1 MKKNILVSVFSILL
15 LVMIGVVGTGCSR
28 HKSSESSPASDS
40 KKAKYYTCSMHQ
52 WVHSEKPGTCPVCG
66 MNLVPVYEDADPSMP
81 EDHPPMGVPESRPAV
96 DSKSLQEKKILY
108 YVDPMHP
115 QFKSDKPGKSP
126 DCGMDMVPVYEEAG
140 ASQSSSMNTS
150 GRSTVRLSP
159 EKQQL
164 IGVKTE
170 EVSLKPL
177 LREIHTT
184 GRVAF
189 DPNLLVAQNEYLIA
203 LKSHP
208 EESVISDLQNTLVK
222 SSKLRL
228 QLLGMSEESIRALSK
243 SGKAQ
248 NGLILPQKGGEV
260 WIYGSLFESDLPW
273 VKVGTPV
280 EVWIPGDAEPQQ
292 TTVESI
298 DPGID
303 PMTRTAQV
311 RLRVPNPSGALKPDM
326 YLKLNIQSHAADA
339 LAIPSDAVLSTGNR
353 KIAFVDQG
361 NGKFEPRNVKLG
373 RRGTGTVEVLSGVS
387 AGERVV
393 VGANFLI
400 DSESQL
406 KSALSNMGNS
416 TAESHSH

>member
-1 MKKNILVSVFSILL
+1 MMKKSLIYFMSLLL
-15 LVMIGVVGTGCSR
+15 LVMLGIVGGGCSR
-28 HKSSESSPASDS
+28 NKSSESSPASDS
-40 KKAKYYTCSMHQ
+40 KKTKYYTCSMHQ

-66 MNLVPVYEDADPSMP
+66 MNLVPVYEDHDPALES
-81 EDHPPMGVPESRPAV
+81 PESKPVR
-96 DSKSLQEKKILY
+96 DSKPPQEKKILH

-140 ASQSSSMNTS
+140 VSQSSSADTS

-170 EVSLKPL
+170 VVTRKPL
-177 LREIHTT
+177 IREIRTT

-189 DPNLLVAQNEYLIA
+189 DPDLLLAQNEYLIA

-208 EESVISDLQNTLVK
+208 EESAIADLQNTLVK

-228 QLLGMSEESIRALSK
+228 QLLGMSEDSIRSLSK
-243 SGKAQ
+243 SGRAQ
-248 NGLILPQKGGEV
+248 NSLILPQKGGEV
-260 WIYGSLFESDLPW
+260 WVYGSLFESDLPW

-280 EVWIPGDAEPQQ
+280 EVWIPGNSDPQQ
-292 TTVESI
+292 AKVESI

-311 RLRVPNPSGALKPDM
+311 RIRIPNSAGSLKPEM
-326 YLKLNIQSHAADA
+326 YLKLNIQTQTSDV
-339 LAIPSDAVLSTGNR
+339 LSIPSDAVLSTGNR

-361 NGKFEPRNVKLG
+361 NGKFEPRNVKTG
-373 RRGTGTVEVLSGVS
+373 RQGTGWVEVLSGVS

-393 VGANFLI
+393 TGANFLI

-416 TAESHSH
+416 AAESQPQ